1 VRFGGPNS
9 LASNLVHF
17 LDHGGTLSRVSK
29 EHTEIVQDVLRESGR
44 EFSLQAIA
52 KAYQVSERWWDEN
65 QNRLPRGRRKSLL
78 VESTAV
84 LLEKLSVGDSRSLA
98 EKIQSEWHVRVGF
111 RLYPDTIPCLEQLRK
126 RGIPMG
132 IITQNLDT
140 DAEFRDHALR
150 INGIGEYFSVVA
162 TSESIGYDKPDPRL
176 FLGAADRTG
185 FSPESILHV
194 GDKVEL
200 DVAGAKASGMQA
212 VLIDR
217 SGIANQGQE
226 RGRVISSLS
235 ELSVN

>member
-1 VRFGGPNS
+1 M
-9 LASNLVHF
+9 
-17 LDHGGTLSRVSK
+17 SRVSK
-29 EHTEIVQDVLRESGR
+29 DHTEIVQDDVRESGC
-44 EFSLQAIA
+44 EFSLEAIA
-52 KAYQVSERWWDEN
+52 RAYQVLERLWDEN
-65 QNRLPRGRRKSLL
+65 QDRLPRGRRKPLL

-84 LLEKLSVGDSRSLA
+84 LLEKLGVGDSRRLA

-111 RLYPDTIPCLEQLRK
+111 RLYPDTIPCLERLRK

-150 INGIGEYFSVVA
+150 INAIGEYFSVVA

-176 FLGAADRTG
+176 FLGAAGRTG

-200 DVAGAKASGMQA
+200 DVAGAEAAGMQA
-212 VLIDR
+212 VLIAT
-217 SGIANQGQE
+217 SGCTK
-226 RGRVISSLS
+226 
-235 ELSVN
+235 